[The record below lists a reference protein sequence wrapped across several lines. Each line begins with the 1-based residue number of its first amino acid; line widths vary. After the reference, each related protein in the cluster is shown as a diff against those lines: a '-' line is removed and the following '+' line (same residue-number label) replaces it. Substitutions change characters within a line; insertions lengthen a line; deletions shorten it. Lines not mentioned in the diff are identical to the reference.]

1 MVTLSPK
8 AQDHRR
14 RVLEHQEKIRAEPS
28 TPESQPAAAQFKI
41 GLIGEANTGG
51 GVSRQKHKAQRVRRS
66 VQLEL
71 RDL

>member
-14 RVLEHQEKIRAEPS
+14 RVLEHQGKIRAEQS
-28 TPESQPAAAQFKI
+28 TPESEPAAAQFKI
-41 GLIGEANTGG
+41 GLIGEANTRS
-51 GVSRQKHKAQRVRRS
+51 GVSRQKRKGQRVRRT